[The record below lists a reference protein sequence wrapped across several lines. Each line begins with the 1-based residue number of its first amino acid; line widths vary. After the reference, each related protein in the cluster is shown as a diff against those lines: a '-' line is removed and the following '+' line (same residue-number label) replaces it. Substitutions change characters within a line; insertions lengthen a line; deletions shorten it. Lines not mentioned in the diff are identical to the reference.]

1 MELVVGR
8 GDEQENLTVSKKESP
23 ADCGALQDVGHAG
36 VFMGTGQ
43 VKDPHPI

>member
-1 MELVVGR
+1 MFKQL
-8 GDEQENLTVSKKESP
+8 NLTVSKKRSP

-43 VKDPHPI
+43 VKEPDPI